1 MSGMRRRRE
10 MPGLNTSSLPDLIFT
25 VLFFFMIVTHMR
37 SVPVKVACRAPKGH
51 ELSKLVKKTTVVH
64 VWIGRPVGQPSADY
78 QIQVNDRVVP
88 LSQLAS
94 ALVEEREHMAPED
107 MESVYV
113 SLKADSRAPMG
124 LVTDVKLALRQA
136 NLLQVAYSAVEMA
149 PETAA
154 KP

>member
-1 MSGMRRRRE
+1 MSSMRRRRE

-94 ALVEEREHMAPED
+94 ALVEERERMAP
-107 MESVYV
+107 
-113 SLKADSRAPMG
+113 
-124 LVTDVKLALRQA
+124 
-136 NLLQVAYSAVEMA
+136 
-149 PETAA
+149 
-154 KP
+154 